1 MKQDLPEKIKTLKPP
16 DRTLSPVMAEGTL
29 QEHSP
34 GQTRHKVKQI
44 YSQALKEVKAIPPN
58 RGIKLY
64 TNNRKIS
71 EKFPNIWNETTLLS
85 NPWVREGNT
94 REFRKDLDW
103 VKNAHGTS

>member
-1 MKQDLPEKIKTLKPP
+1 MLETKPATENKDSLNPP
-16 DRTLSPVMAEGTL
+16 DRTLSPEMAEGTL

-44 YSQALKEVKAIPPN
+44 YSQALKEVKAYSPN

-71 EKFPNIWNETTLLS
+71 EKFPNIW
-85 NPWVREGNT
+85 
-94 REFRKDLDW
+94 K
-103 VKNAHGTS
+103 